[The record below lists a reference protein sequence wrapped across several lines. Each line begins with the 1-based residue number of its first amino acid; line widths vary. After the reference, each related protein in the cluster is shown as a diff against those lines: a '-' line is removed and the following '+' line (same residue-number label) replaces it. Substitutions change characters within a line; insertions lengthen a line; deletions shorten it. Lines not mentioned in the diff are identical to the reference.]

1 MSSRQPGAALEYLGE
16 LKGKYAGAVSRPA
29 LFKEFR
35 KLVYYFFNICE
46 TRSVCVCECA
56 RYSTFL
62 HAAEKGSVH
71 SYAWN
76 PSVGLCCLWR
86 RNAVMQPWLRCPF
99 YFLPL
104 LLSLSAP
111 FIFSFCTFYFHF
123 LHLLLSLSAPLT
135 FTSCPFYFH
144 FLPLLLSLSAP
155 FTFTFCPFYFHFL
168 HLLLSLS
175 APFTFSFCTF
185 YFHAAPWLSRCPLT
199 FTPPLL
205 LSLSAPVSGVDRKT
219 CVPEY
224 SNRNRASLD
233 YV

>member
-111 FIFSFCTFYFHF
+111 FTFNFCPFYFQFLPLLLSVSAPFTFTFCTFYFHF
-123 LHLLLSLSAPLT
+123 LHLLLSLSAPLLSRCT
-135 FTSCPFYFH
+135 FYFH
-144 FLPLLLSLSAP
+144 FLHLLLSLSAP
-155 FTFTFCPFYFHFL
+155 CTFTFCTSTFTLP
-168 HLLLSLS
+168 LLLSLS

-185 YFHAAPWLSRCPLT
+185 YFHFLH
-199 FTPPLL
+199 LL
-205 LSLSAPVSGVDRKT
+205 LSVSAPFT
-219 CVPEY
+219 FTLP
-224 SNRNRASLD
+224 LD
-233 YV
+233 FHAAP